1 MPITENDVKREW
13 IKVRR
18 KIVFS
23 LSRRSHTRC
32 SIKKAVLKNFA
43 ILTRKHLCWNLFFNK
58 VAANFIKKRLQHR
71 CFSVNIAKS
80 LRALFLKNI
89 CEQLLLIDRIS
100 VNSYFWLTE
109 HVNCHV
115 KGKTEKR
122 WFHFFPLYAFPVHKI
137 LVHLVVLMTLSN
149 K

>member
-1 MPITENDVKREW
+1 MPITENDIKREW

-43 ILTRKHLCWNLFFNK
+43 ILTGKHLCWNLFFNK

-71 CFSVNIAKS
+71 CFSVNIAK
-80 LRALFLKNI
+80 FLKISFFLGKAASIFLIAIYQISSQDYFRSFTQKINKTPNV
-89 CEQLLLIDRIS
+89 LLILFSFFCIFKPHVR
-100 VNSYFWLTE
+100 VN
-109 HVNCHV
+109 
-115 KGKTEKR
+115 
-122 WFHFFPLYAFPVHKI
+122 
-137 LVHLVVLMTLSN
+137 
-149 K
+149 